1 MHKAIMYFWQWL
13 WCVVGG
19 RDLVCMVIVTWLS
32 FMKAAMP
39 VTYVDCLEIV
49 LSCLETLSCLEIVLF
64 GCAVIAMSGFV
75 EAVVLCPNAGGL
87 S

>member
-1 MHKAIMYFWQWL
+1 MDPQSWGSGQEDASMHKAIMYFWQWL

-19 RDLVCMVIVTWLS
+19 RDLVCMVTVTWLS

-39 VTYVDCLEIV
+39 VTYVDCNVELPGNCV
-49 LSCLETLSCLEIVLF
+49 VWVCRHCNVGF
-64 GCAVIAMSGFV
+64 CRGCG
-75 EAVVLCPNAGGL
+75 VV